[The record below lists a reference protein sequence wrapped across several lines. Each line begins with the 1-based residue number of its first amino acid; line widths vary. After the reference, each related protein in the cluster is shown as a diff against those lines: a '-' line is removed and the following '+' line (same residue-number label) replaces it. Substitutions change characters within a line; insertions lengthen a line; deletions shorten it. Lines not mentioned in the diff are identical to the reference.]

1 MMIDLSFIIIPESVH
16 VGVDENHNEG
26 VKKVEQQPYIH
37 HLHIGG
43 LGKVVA
49 HVDEHRGQHQ
59 HGGQV
64 YSYNRLQI
72 VKSRAKIDTF
82 RLTSKKKALKKFV
95 E

>member
-26 VKKVEQQPYIH
+26 VEKVKQQPYIH
-37 HLHIGG
+37 HLHVGG

-49 HVDEHRGQHQ
+49 HVDEHCSQHQ

-64 YSYNRLQI
+64 NSDDSLKNRI
-72 VKSRAKIDTF
+72 
-82 RLTSKKKALKKFV
+82 
-95 E
+95 